1 MKMIV
6 ILYNDIDVIIPYATN
21 EPLSLCYAT
30 NGWCFLLD
38 HTLPNYVKN
47 NIANLFWTNKKLHFH
62 IQS

>member
-6 ILYNDIDVIIPYATN
+6 ILYNDIDVITPYATN
-21 EPLSLCYAT
+21 EPLSHCYAT

-47 NIANLFWTNKKLHFH
+47 NIANLY
-62 IQS
+62 Q